1 MQNYASDESEIPV
14 SPPNGSESAETS
26 LSSANLATLNDFATH
41 LKQIRNLSDETVR
54 AYKNDVLQLLK
65 YFTDA
70 INIDFNLRDLTLYD
84 MRDFT
89 AHLAE
94 LGDTNRTIARKIT
107 AQKTFFKWCR
117 KNDIIDEE
125 PTDALITPKFPKTLP
140 KILQKAE
147 AEKYLNA
154 VAELPANKPSN
165 AKNPRSKT
173 DAAGKRKITLRNI
186 AILELLYATGMRVS
200 EVAKLNISDIDFDER
215 TIVILGKG
223 NKERLLPF
231 SNVCKK
237 ALLELLDSYPEK
249 ERRQPNYPMFFGVQG
264 KRIDVRSIRDIVHKT
279 ALASGIKD
287 ITPHTL
293 RHSIATHLLENGS
306 DLRFVQEFLGHSS
319 LGTTEIYTHVSPEHL
334 RKSYEQAFPRV

>member
-1 MQNYASDESEIPV
+1 MQDYVGESESPV
-14 SPPNGSESAETS
+14 PLPNIRGSAGNALSPANFTI
-26 LSSANLATLNDFATH
+26 LSDFATN

-54 AYKNDVLQLLK
+54 AYKNDVLEMLI
-65 YFTDA
+65 YFTTA
-70 INIDFNLRDLTLYD
+70 INRGFNLRNLTLYD
-84 MRDFT
+84 MRDYT

-94 LGDTNRTIARKIT
+94 VGDSNRTIARKIA

-125 PTDALITPKFPKTLP
+125 PTDSLITPKFPKTLP

-147 AEKYLNA
+147 AERYLNA
-154 VAELPANKPSN
+154 VAEMPANKASN
-165 AKNPRSKT
+165 TKNARSKT
-173 DAAGKRKITLRNI
+173 NEAKKRKIALRNI

-200 EVAKLNISDIDFDER
+200 EVARLNVSDIDFDER

-231 SNVCKK
+231 SNTCKN
-237 ALLELLDSYPEK
+237 ALLELLNSYPEK
-249 ERRQPNYPMFFGVQG
+249 ERRQPNYPMFSGVQG
-264 KRIDVRSIRDIVHKT
+264 KRIDVREIRNIVHKT
-279 ALASGIKD
+279 ALSAGVKD
-287 ITPHTL
+287 ISPHTL